1 MTRDILVFDMDGVL
15 VEVGESYRETICQ
28 TVEHFTGIKPTRE
41 RVQEYKN
48 EGGWNNDWAL
58 SRKMAADLGVDLEY
72 GEVIRYFNSL
82 FYGNVVDGIPDGL
95 MARERWI
102 PRDGLLR
109 QLAARYQLAIFTGR
123 EEEEARMTLRRFA
136 SGVQFAPLVAADH
149 GITPKPAPDGLQL
162 IARNHPGAEL
172 WYVGDTVDD
181 ARSSK
186 AAGVPFVGVAA
197 PDVPQRDRLLALF
210 EEESAVFVVEDI
222 NQLPEVLLS

>member
-15 VEVGESYRETICQ
+15 VEVGDSYRETICQ

-58 SRKMAADLGVDLEY
+58 SQKMAADLGVEVEY
-72 GEVIRYFNSL
+72 GEIVRHFNSL
-82 FYGNVVDGIPDGL
+82 FYGNVVNGIPDGL

-102 PRDGLLR
+102 PRDGLLGK
-109 QLAARYQLAIFTGR
+109 LAARFQLALFTGR

-136 SGVQFAPLVAADH
+136 PDARFFPLVAADH
-149 GITPKPAPDGLQL
+149 GVPPKPAPDGLEL
-162 IARNHPGAEL
+162 IASRHPGAEL

-181 ARSSK
+181 ARSAR

-197 PDVPQRDRLLALF
+197 PEVPQRDRLLALF
-210 EEESAVFVVEDI
+210 EEESAVFIVEDV
-222 NQLPEVLLS
+222 NQLPEVLLK